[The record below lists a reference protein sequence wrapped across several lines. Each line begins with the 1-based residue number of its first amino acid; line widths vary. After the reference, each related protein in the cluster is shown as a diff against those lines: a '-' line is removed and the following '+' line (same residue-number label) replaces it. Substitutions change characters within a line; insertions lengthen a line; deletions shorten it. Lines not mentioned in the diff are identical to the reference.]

1 MEYIKHFLENNIVI
15 NWLAPVVT
23 TVLATIILRI
33 LSIGKKR
40 KKINE
45 ANKKYIDAIRPYVI
59 KKQKIGDDILNS
71 LRSAV
76 SIETG
81 IAEKDLY
88 SVEMLKD
95 VLIYIVSTTQFMEE
109 QEKIGTVEYI
119 IENFSGVNTK
129 QLNDAK
135 KRMLRKRR
143 LCIVMISGIVFF
155 LGSMG
160 MYFANPERAED
171 PNSIYAGLIIVLF
184 VFAIACFMSFVWA
197 IVGWS
202 SLANSDSDTL
212 AIQIAET
219 INDSFLNLANLFYR
233 KKNKK
238 KNKEEDIQREKDNS
252 AKEDKD
258 AEK

>member
-1 MEYIKHFLENNIVI
+1 
-15 NWLAPVVT
+15 
-23 TVLATIILRI
+23 
-33 LSIGKKR
+33 
-40 KKINE
+40 
-45 ANKKYIDAIRPYVI
+45 
-59 KKQKIGDDILNS
+59 
-71 LRSAV
+71 
-76 SIETG
+76 
-81 IAEKDLY
+81 
-88 SVEMLKD
+88 
-95 VLIYIVSTTQFMEE
+95 MEE

>member
-1 MEYIKHFLENNIVI
+1 MEYIMHFLENNIVI

-59 KKQKIGDDILNS
+59 KKHKIGGDILIS

-95 VLIYIVSTTQFMEE
+95 VLIYNISTTQFMEE
-109 QEKIGTVEYI
+109 QEKISTVEHI
-119 IENFSGVNTK
+119 IENFSGINTE

-135 KRMLRKRR
+135 KRVLRKRR
-143 LCIVMISGIVFF
+143 LSIVMISGIVFF

-171 PNSIYAGLIIVLF
+171 PNSIYAGLIIILF
-184 VFAIACFMSFVWA
+184 VFAILCFMSFVWA
-197 IVGWS
+197 VVGWGS
-202 SLANSDSDTL
+202 VVNYDSDTL
-212 AIQIAET
+212 IIQIAET
-219 INDSFLNLANLFYR
+219 INDAVSNLLQKLFYG
-233 KKNKK
+233 KK
-238 KNKEEDIQREKDNS
+238 KVETDDIQGEKDNS
-252 AKEDKD
+252 VKEDKD
-258 AEK
+258 SEDD